1 MGRGEVF
8 EKPCRKCKLGMIKGI
23 KHISFDLPPGI
34 DDGDYLVRGEGE
46 SVPDGQNGDLVVR
59 VRVSPHPK
67 FKRDGSDLFYDL
79 DISMFDAA
87 LGNEVDVPTL
97 EKSEKIKIEQGSQP
111 NTILKLKGKGL
122 PRLNSRGKGDQ
133 FVRLIVN
140 IPKKLSKEEKNI
152 LKQFQDKTD

>member
-1 MGRGEVF
+1 
-8 EKPCRKCKLGMIKGI
+8 
-23 KHISFDLPPGI
+23 
-34 DDGDYLVRGEGE
+34 
-46 SVPDGQNGDLVVR
+46 
-59 VRVSPHPK
+59 
-67 FKRDGSDLFYDL
+67 
-79 DISMFDAA
+79 MFDAA
-87 LGNEVDVPTL
+87 LGDEVNVPTL
-97 EKSEKIKIEQGSQP
+97 EKLEKIKIEQGSQP

>member
-1 MGRGEVF
+1 
-8 EKPCRKCKLGMIKGI
+8 MIKGI

-79 DISMFDAA
+79 GISMFDAA
-87 LGNEVDVPTL
+87 LGNEVYVPTL

-152 LKQFQDKTD
+152 LKEFQDKTY

>member
-1 MGRGEVF
+1 
-8 EKPCRKCKLGMIKGI
+8 MIKGI